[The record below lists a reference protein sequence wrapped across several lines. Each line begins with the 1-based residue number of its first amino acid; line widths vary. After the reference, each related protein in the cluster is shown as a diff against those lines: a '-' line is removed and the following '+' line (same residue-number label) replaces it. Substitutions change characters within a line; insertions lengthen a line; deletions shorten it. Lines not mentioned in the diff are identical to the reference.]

1 MRALFTAFFK
11 LARALVSSL
20 SLRMLIARQMA
31 CLIPIKDQVN
41 QARKSPKPLML
52 VGCYIY
58 NRSLY
63 FTRQLARAIG
73 VLVRSSQGNQLLGE
87 LRSVVDM
94 DLYQFTHSLEY
105 LPKSESSPSLY
116 CFIYASCNA

>member
-1 MRALFTAFFK
+1 
-11 LARALVSSL
+11 
-20 SLRMLIARQMA
+20 MLIARQMA

-52 VGCYIY
+52 VGSYNY

-73 VLVRSSQGNQLLGE
+73 VLVRTSQGNKLLSE
-87 LRSVVDM
+87 LRSVVD
-94 DLYQFTHSLEY
+94 
-105 LPKSESSPSLY
+105 
-116 CFIYASCNA
+116 I

>member
-1 MRALFTAFFK
+1 
-11 LARALVSSL
+11 
-20 SLRMLIARQMA
+20 MA
-31 CLIPIKDQVN
+31 CLIPTKDQVN

-52 VGCYIY
+52 VGSQIY

-63 FTRQLARAIG
+63 STRQLARAIG
-73 VLVRSSQGNQLLGE
+73 VLVRTSQGNQLLGE

-105 LPKSESSPSLY
+105 LLKSESSPSLY
-116 CFIYASCNA
+116 WFIYASCNA